1 MERLEKNLNSLSE
14 NQKIK
19 IKEILLKIKSGNLNN
34 LDLKKL
40 KEREDV
46 FRVRKGKIRV
56 IFYYKKDEI
65 YILSIEKRNDN
76 TYST

>member
-40 KEREDV
+40 KGREDV

-56 IFYYKKDEI
+56 IFYYKKDKI

>member
-40 KEREDV
+40 KGREDV

>member
-34 LDLKKL
+34 LDVKKL
-40 KEREDV
+40 KGREDV

-56 IFYYKKDEI
+56 IFYYKKDKI

>member
-34 LDLKKL
+34 LDVKKL
-40 KEREDV
+40 KGREDV

>member
-1 MERLEKNLNSLSE
+1 MEKLEKNLNSLSE

-56 IFYYKKDEI
+56 IFYYKKDKI

>member
-1 MERLEKNLNSLSE
+1 MERLEKNLDSLSE

-34 LDLKKL
+34 LDVKKL
-40 KEREDV
+40 KGREDV